1 MRPVSQFLSIILH
14 PLLMPSYALV
24 CYAFLFGSIARVL
37 TPDYFM
43 LLFVLI
49 FCSTFLLPLLSVFI
63 MIRFGKIRSVYMED
77 QKERN
82 WPLLQSAIVYAIAF
96 YVLVQARRIP
106 PVIPLFIL
114 GATGAMVVAMIV
126 NLKWKISLHMIGIG
140 GLCGGVTSM
149 FIMLQEGN
157 PLWLALLFLCAGA
170 LGTARLLLHA
180 HNSLQILAGFVAGFA
195 IEFGLLMLFSA

>member
-37 TPDYFM
+37 TTDYFM

-114 GATGAMVVAMIV
+114 GATGAMVIAMIV

-149 FIMLQEGN
+149 YIMLQEGN
-157 PLWLALLFLCAGA
+157 PLWLALLFLCAGT
-170 LGTARLLLHA
+170 LGTARLLLRA
-180 HNSLQILAGFVAGFA
+180 HNSMQILAGFVAGFA
-195 IEFGLLMLFSA
+195 MEFGLLMFFSA

>member
-37 TPDYFM
+37 TTDYFM

-114 GATGAMVVAMIV
+114 GATGAMVIAMIV

-149 FIMLQEGN
+149 YIMLQEGN
-157 PLWLALLFLCAGA
+157 PLWLALLFLCSGT
-170 LGTARLLLHA
+170 LGTARLLLRA
-180 HNSLQILAGFVAGFA
+180 HNSMQILAGFVAGFA
-195 IEFGLLMLFSA
+195 MEFGLLMFFSA

>member
-1 MRPVSQFLSIILH
+1 
-14 PLLMPSYALV
+14 
-24 CYAFLFGSIARVL
+24 
-37 TPDYFM
+37 
-43 LLFVLI
+43 
-49 FCSTFLLPLLSVFI
+49 
-63 MIRFGKIRSVYMED
+63 MED

-106 PVIPLFIL
+106 PVVPLFIL

-149 FIMLQEGN
+149 FMMLQEGN
-157 PLWLALLFLCAGA
+157 PLWLALLFLSAVA
-170 LGTARLLLHA
+170 LGTARLLLQV

>member
-1 MRPVSQFLSIILH
+1 MRPGSQFLSIILH

-24 CYAFLFGSIARVL
+24 FYAFNFGSIARVL

-43 LLFVLI
+43 LLFILI

-82 WPLLQSAIVYAIAF
+82 WPLLQTAIVYAIAF

-149 FIMLQEGN
+149 YIMLQEGN
-157 PLWLALLFLCAGA
+157 PLWLALLFLFAGA
-170 LGTARLLLHA
+170 LGSARLILQA

-195 IEFGLLMLFSA
+195 MEFALLMLFSA